1 MKIKFYAIAT
11 LSLILSLSAHAQD
24 VDVTDFELNLEQR
37 PQEERQLN
45 KKNFWGLSVV
55 RATIQY
61 SEEPVVIND
70 IVVKDED
77 LSAKEVDEFRLLFG
91 RKLNENLAFIG
102 YLGIYGP
109 AERVIH
115 DLGTEWADTNNNVL
129 VFSTISSSSFGLALG
144 YSTPIGV
151 TQTNNFYGNI
161 GIRSDNRT
169 TEIKLYDA
177 GVVRQVI
184 TEDDSDMGVELEGGF
199 EVNFSDNGALRF
211 GLVSSKTMS
220 GPNVGIRVNF

>member
-1 MKIKFYAIAT
+1 MKIKFYVAAI
-11 LSLILSLSAHAQD
+11 LSLILSVNAHAQD
-24 VDVTDFELNLEQR
+24 VDVTDFELNLEPR

-55 RATIQY
+55 RASIKY

-109 AERVIH
+109 AERVVD
-115 DLGTEWADTNNNVL
+115 DLGTEWASGNDVL
-129 VFSTISSSSFGLALG
+129 VFSTISSSSFGFALG
-144 YSTPIGV
+144 YSTPIGL

-220 GPNVGIRVNF
+220 GLNVGIRVNF